1 MVKEDIERV
10 KGSIEKPEGLDCL
23 YSLLIESGLA
33 HELMKYLILF
43 GLHMYRMLDQN
54 AAMKSLRIGESY
66 MQDKVTE
73 QQRNQIENTLK
84 FLRSIGDEQLEHIVD
99 EITKEIIHY
108 REIYVVLFWTSL
120 LEL

>member
-10 KGSIEKPEGLDCL
+10 KRAIEKPEGLDYL

-33 HELMKYLILF
+33 HELMKYLMLF
-43 GLHMYRMLDQN
+43 GLYMYKMLDQN

-66 MQDKVTE
+66 MQDKLTE
-73 QQRNQIENTLK
+73 QQRNQNENILK
-84 FLRSIGDEQLEHIVD
+84 FLRSIDDKQLEHVVD
-99 EITKEIIHY
+99 ETTKEIIHH
-108 REIYVVLFWTSL
+108 REIYVVLFWTSV